1 MPLPFHR
8 IAALVCM
15 VASFARAED
24 TFASLFSTEWKSL
37 QSEMHATDARLKRL
51 PGIPADDLGTNRAFL
66 RVFSPQQTNPDR
78 EVDFVIRI
86 LWQEPQTVDLIALVP
101 ARKSHRT
108 GIDFNYGFPE
118 DFEVSLLRPDKST
131 ERIATF
137 RDMSRHPALNGHPV
151 VARPTLPLK
160 SIGVEVRVTRTR
172 PPREGTPV
180 MAFIA
185 LSEILC
191 FSGKN
196 NLAAA
201 GRVEIDSP
209 GVDQTPSYWTPSLLT
224 DGATPLGLPERPLPT
239 GEPKLIGW
247 ISTAKQ
253 TSAVPLTITLDL
265 GASREIDGLRLLPAL
280 RPSIA
285 DFHGFG
291 LPKRFLLSASDSPD
305 GTRRIL
311 LDRRGIVT
319 PDIGHNP
326 VGFRFPSATAR
337 FVHLESTLLWKPH
350 ALYPAFLGF
359 SEIEILARDEVVSLN
374 AKVTV
379 PEARQTVPAHARQ
392 SWSPQSLV
400 DGLGPSGELI
410 PVRTWI
416 EELDLRLALE
426 TRRHEALEKS
436 ASLETSWRRGGITA
450 ITATGLS
457 ILSLAA
463 FLPFHYRWR
472 EHRQIRQIRERIAG
486 DLHDDVGS
494 NLGSIQML
502 SAIAMARP
510 DNRDELETIHRVA
523 AETVN
528 SVRDIVWLLQPR
540 ESHRIA
546 IIDHLR
552 ESAAILLDAMESIR
566 WSIRSDFQDWTL
578 GDADSR
584 HLMLFFREVLHNI
597 RRHSGASEVDIRLA
611 WEGKSMLLQIRDNGR
626 GIPADLLE
634 RPSTLRAIRQR
645 AARLGG
651 TLDVLSS
658 PGSGTEITLRFVPS
672 SPGSAASPT
681 LYPETP

>member
-1 MPLPFHR
+1 
-8 IAALVCM
+8 M

-66 RVFSPQQTNPDR
+66 RVFSPQQTNPGR

-180 MAFIA
+180 MAFVA

-209 GVDQTPSYWTPSLLT
+209 GIDPTPPYWTPSLLT

-265 GASREIDGLRLLPAL
+265 GATREIDGLRLLPAL

-311 LDRRGIVT
+311 LDRRGIET
-319 PDIGHNP
+319 PESGHNP

-337 FVHLESTLLWKPH
+337 FVHLESTLLWKAH
-350 ALYPAFLGF
+350 ELYPAFLGF

-392 SWSPQSLV
+392 SWSPRALV
-400 DGLGPSGELI
+400 DGLGPGGELI

-450 ITATGLS
+450 ITAAGLS
-457 ILSLAA
+457 ILGLAA

-502 SAIAMARP
+502 SAIARERP

-528 SVRDIVWLLQPR
+528 SVRDIVWLLQHR

-597 RRHSGASEVDIRLA
+597 RRHSDASEVDIRLA